1 MTDKKCNPEFE
12 KGGSCDCTERVN
24 HIKCEVKNCCYH
36 DAQDICRASMIE
48 VTPSFAE
55 SEYDTACS
63 TFKAEC

>member
-1 MTDKKCNPEFE
+1 MSDKCKPGVNGEDCGCLE
-12 KGGSCDCTERVN
+12 KVN

-36 DAQDICRASMIE
+36 GAEDTCCASVIE
-48 VTPSFAE
+48 VTPSYAE